1 MKSSSLNLVPLKRSL
16 LTFTSKH
23 QLSENIVQQV
33 SSIGDLNSLKRD
45 LEFLLYICRL
55 VETESSE
62 YKGKDKLDKK
72 EVVKNIV
79 VRLFPELN
87 NNQDLD
93 FIDRS
98 IEFLHSNKRIKGISR
113 LAKVAGYVGD
123 YFVRKF
129 LWLSYN
135 FSKNLILNE
144 IGAPNLFVQTTV
156 VVTLKALGINSPK
169 IALLIL
175 MFI

>member
-1 MKSSSLNLVPLKRSL
+1 MKSSLALVPLKRSL
-16 LTFTSKH
+16 LSSTSKH
-23 QLSENIVQQV
+23 QLTENIVAQV

-45 LEFLLYICRL
+45 LEFLLYIARL
-55 VETESSE
+55 VETSASE

-72 EVVKNIV
+72 EVVRNIV

-123 YFVRKF
+123 YFVRK
-129 LWLSYN
+129 
-135 FSKNLILNE
+135 
-144 IGAPNLFVQTTV
+144 
-156 VVTLKALGINSPK
+156 
-169 IALLIL
+169 LL
-175 MFI
+175 

>member
-1 MKSSSLNLVPLKRSL
+1 MERKTNPLHLVPLKRSL

-23 QLSENIVQQV
+23 QLTENIVNQV

-45 LEFLLYICRL
+45 LEFLLYICRC
-55 VETESSE
+55 VETEASE

-87 NNQDLD
+87 NSQDLD

-98 IEFLHSNKRIKGISR
+98 IDFLHSNKRIKGISR

-123 YFVRKF
+123 YFVRK
-129 LWLSYN
+129 
-135 FSKNLILNE
+135 
-144 IGAPNLFVQTTV
+144 
-156 VVTLKALGINSPK
+156 
-169 IALLIL
+169 LL
-175 MFI
+175 